1 MRVGTL
7 NWRLPAWWSSSP
19 NPQCASLGARDS
31 DAGPMLVEEAPH
43 ARAFTVTADGVLRPR
58 CAKGAH
64 IFSHAVRACACV
76 RTVQTANSCC
86 RSALPAQQEAP
97 ALAAR
102 HRPRPAAP
110 GSPLL
115 LPGGPPKGGTRAAD
129 DLRGL
134 PGYKRRGKSNTAT
147 VNTLPIADVVTR
159 LGNIRAMTWVNFCY
173 CSTCKGADGLCAVIC
188 AALQHRLDV
197 SRCLSTHTHTHT
209 HTHNHTN
216 VQ

>member
-1 MRVGTL
+1 MCKGRSHFLACCPRMRMRAHCADRELLLQVGT
-7 NWRLPAWWSSSP
+7 ACTTGGACSGSS
-19 NPQCASLGARDS
+19 ASAETG
-31 DAGPMLVEEAPH
+31 
-43 ARAFTVTADGVLRPR
+43 
-58 CAKGAH
+58 
-64 IFSHAVRACACV
+64 
-76 RTVQTANSCC
+76 
-86 RSALPAQQEAP
+86 SA
-97 ALAAR
+97 
-102 HRPRPAAP
+102 

-209 HTHNHTN
+209 HTQVDTTT
-216 VQ
+216 QTCSSSGSFQSA

>member
-1 MRVGTL
+1 MKK
-7 NWRLPAWWSSSP
+7 SSIQEQRDHTPGHRFHRDCGRRS
-19 NPQCASLGARDS
+19 ASAMCKGRSHFLACC
-31 DAGPMLVEEAPH
+31 
-43 ARAFTVTADGVLRPR
+43 PR
-58 CAKGAH
+58 NT
-64 IFSHAVRACACV
+64 CACV

-97 ALAAR
+97 ALAAL
-102 HRPRPAAP
+102 HRPRLAAP

-159 LGNIRAMTWVNFCY
+159 LGDIRAMTRVNFCY

-188 AALQHRLDV
+188 ADLQHRLDV

-209 HTHNHTN
+209 HTQVDTTT
-216 VQ
+216 QTCSSSGSFQSA

>member
-1 MRVGTL
+1 MKKKQHT
-7 NWRLPAWWSSSP
+7 
-19 NPQCASLGARDS
+19 GA
-31 DAGPMLVEEAPH
+31 EAPH

-64 IFSHAVRACACV
+64 IFSHAVRAIHAHACALC
-76 RTVQTANSCC
+76 
-86 RSALPAQQEAP
+86 
-97 ALAAR
+97 
-102 HRPRPAAP
+102 RPRTLVA
-110 GSPLL
+110 GRHCLHNRRRLLWQLCIGRDWQRRSPLL
-115 LPGGPPKGGTRAAD
+115 LPGGPPKGGSRAAD

-209 HTHNHTN
+209 HTHKLTQPHKRA
-216 VQ
+216 VARDHFKVLRGAGQMARKC